1 MLFRSEESV
10 ATEAASLIAEAAAE
24 VAAEVA
30 SGTDVAEVTEELQ
43 AQPESHEQPQKIE
56 IETPS
61 LPGEN
66 GDGSTTF
73 DGTAA
78 QMAGI
83 QDSLVRAV
91 SRALR
96 IRPAA
101 STRGTDD
108 PVAWDEFLR
117 GRFESDRVDWVAAA
131 THFKAAVARDPRFA
145 RGHANLAIALSGVP
159 TMGVGGLDSLNALAE
174 ASAAQ
179 ALALDST
186 VADAWLARSNILAN
200 EQRIAESLIPLQR
213 SIALDPV
220 AVEPRVAYGLG
231 LAQIGRVADGV
242 AAVRRARDLDPQSA
256 MANGVLSYLMILA
269 GEVDSALAIQR
280 KTMALSP
287 GNMLLQQ
294 GLGLLYAVAGNRDS
308 SAAAFR
314 RAYELGPDKF
324 DGRANLVFA
333 LVLEGRM
340 ADAVR
345 ERAALDRERHSNSP
359 QSRKVLAD
367 IALGR
372 FDQAMGEME
381 AAIAAREPLFSP
393 TSLPCDPRFDP
404 LKRDTRFD
412 ALMRRMGATACP
424 PRSPWPFAAT
434 R

>member
-1 MLFRSEESV
+1 
-10 ATEAASLIAEAAAE
+10 
-24 VAAEVA
+24 
-30 SGTDVAEVTEELQ
+30 
-43 AQPESHEQPQKIE
+43 
-56 IETPS
+56 
-61 LPGEN
+61 
-66 GDGSTTF
+66 
-73 DGTAA
+73 
-78 QMAGI
+78 
-83 QDSLVRAV
+83 
-91 SRALR
+91 
-96 IRPAA
+96 
-101 STRGTDD
+101 
-108 PVAWDEFLR
+108 
-117 GRFESDRVDWVAAA
+117 
-131 THFKAAVARDPRFA
+131 
-145 RGHANLAIALSGVP
+145 
-159 TMGVGGLDSLNALAE
+159 MGVGGLDSLNALAE

-381 AAIAAREPLFSP
+381 AAIAAREPL
-393 TSLPCDPRFDP
+393 
-404 LKRDTRFD
+404 
-412 ALMRRMGATACP
+412 
-424 PRSPWPFAAT
+424 
-434 R
+434 